1 MNATASSAVT
11 KNDIPKEFVALQMIE
26 RVLDVDSEI
35 GTLFL
40 VKGFLAGLTMSDA
53 APFLVPLSVLEQW
66 CNSGK
71 SQSLCVFLKYSAFSR
86 SFSSSS
92 TSSLQQC

>member
-1 MNATASSAVT
+1 VNATASSAVT

-26 RVLDVDSEI
+26 RVLEVDSEI

-53 APFLVPLSVLEQW
+53 APFLVPLSEQ
-66 CNSGK
+66 CGK
-71 SQSLCVFLKYSAFSR
+71 SQSRYVFLKYSAFSR
-86 SFSSSS
+86 SFASSSS